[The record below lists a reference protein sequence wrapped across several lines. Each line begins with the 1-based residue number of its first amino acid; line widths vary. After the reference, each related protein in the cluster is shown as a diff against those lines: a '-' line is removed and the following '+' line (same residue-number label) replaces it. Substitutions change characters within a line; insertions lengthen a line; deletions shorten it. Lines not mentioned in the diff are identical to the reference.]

1 MLKYCFFFISF
12 FLMSSIGSAQE
23 LKCVIAINSEQVS
36 GTNRQ
41 VFKTLELALN
51 EFVNKQKWTSKTYKQ
66 EERVECAMTLII
78 TSRTSNSFLGTLQV
92 NAVRPVYESSYKTP
106 IFNFKDKD
114 ISFEYTEYDPLIFN
128 PNMFESNLI
137 SLLSFYAYTILGIDA
152 ATFAPQGG
160 EAYFN
165 RALDIANLAQQSNYE
180 GWAERRNQQ
189 NRYALIDQILA
200 VQHKEYREV
209 LYDYHRSGF
218 DSYAS
223 DAKKSKLAIREAL
236 LKFEKLFR
244 RNQNSFVVRTFFDA
258 KADEIAAVF
267 SDGPEVDTE
276 NLFNLLSRISPV
288 NSTKWEK
295 FN

>member
-1 MLKYCFFFISF
+1 MT
-12 FLMSSIGSAQE
+12 IGMILDAP
-23 LKCVIAINSEQVS
+23 
-36 GTNRQ
+36 
-41 VFKTLELALN
+41 FPPDP
-51 EFVNKQKWTSKTYKQ
+51 
-66 EERVECAMTLII
+66 RVENEAVSLVQA
-78 TSRTSNSFLGTLQV
+78 GYQV
-92 NAVRPVYESSYKTP
+92 CLFCLTYGDEPAEEIHEGIRVCRYRSDKLEYK
-106 IFNFKDKD
+106 
-114 ISFEYTEYDPLIFN
+114 
-128 PNMFESNLI
+128 
-137 SLLSFYAYTILGIDA
+137 LSA
-152 ATFAPQGG
+152 
-160 EAYFN
+160 
-165 RALDIANLAQQSNYE
+165 
-180 GWAERRNQQ
+180 

-218 DSYAS
+218 DNYAS

-288 NSTKWEK
+288 NSSKWDK